1 CTILSYSGYN
11 WDGLDAW

>member
-11 WDGLDAW
+11 WDGLDSW

>member
-11 WDGLDAW
+11 WDGLDFW